1 VPTSPTGT
9 HEPIRTIKIVD
20 PDKAKEMLNAVFAND
35 LCLAFLLEH
44 GALSLHVPTMQAAA
58 EEDIRRRV
66 RVAIRGERVVF
77 VLDDPAWMVAAHN
90 ALGECM
96 EAWLEP
102 VQDDDA

>member
-1 VPTSPTGT
+1 
-9 HEPIRTIKIVD
+9 
-20 PDKAKEMLNAVFAND
+20 
-35 LCLAFLLEH
+35 
-44 GALSLHVPTMQAAA
+44 
-58 EEDIRRRV
+58 V